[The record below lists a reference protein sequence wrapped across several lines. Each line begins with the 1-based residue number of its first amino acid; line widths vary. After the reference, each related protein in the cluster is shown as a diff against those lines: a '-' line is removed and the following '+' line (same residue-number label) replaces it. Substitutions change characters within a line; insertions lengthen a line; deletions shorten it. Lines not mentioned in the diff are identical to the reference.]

1 MIRVTQVNIEDVFK
15 IAYYLF
21 QVCFTEI
28 KTICFAN
35 SINQFYKVC
44 FSPCPC
50 YFCLRK
56 ARRLSCLLFVYFCNF
71 LIQINSQ
78 HFVCYYFCNFKIAN
92 RRKIRVSFKI
102 KCFHCHL
109 NILFSSQKK
118 VLIQMR
124 TSRTVV
130 FIEINVLIVEIL

>member
-1 MIRVTQVNIEDVFK
+1 MIVADFR
-15 IAYYLF
+15 
-21 QVCFTEI
+21 
-28 KTICFAN
+28 
-35 SINQFYKVC
+35 
-44 FSPCPC
+44 
-50 YFCLRK
+50 
-56 ARRLSCLLFVYFCNF
+56 
-71 LIQINSQ
+71 IQINSQ

-130 FIEINVLIVEIL
+130 FIEINVLIVEIVGKC